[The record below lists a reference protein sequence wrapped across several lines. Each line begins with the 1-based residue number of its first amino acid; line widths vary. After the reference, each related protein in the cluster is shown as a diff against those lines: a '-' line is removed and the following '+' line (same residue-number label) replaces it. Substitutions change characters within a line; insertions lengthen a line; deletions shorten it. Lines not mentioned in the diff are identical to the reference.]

1 MDNFLVKYVYK
12 MDQNYFNNII
22 KVHNNQFV
30 WKRTTKTIQVIIYK
44 DYLNNKVVITQTN
57 A

>member
-1 MDNFLVKYVYK
+1 MVKYVYK

-30 WKRTTKTIQVIIYK
+30 WIRTTKTIQVIIYK